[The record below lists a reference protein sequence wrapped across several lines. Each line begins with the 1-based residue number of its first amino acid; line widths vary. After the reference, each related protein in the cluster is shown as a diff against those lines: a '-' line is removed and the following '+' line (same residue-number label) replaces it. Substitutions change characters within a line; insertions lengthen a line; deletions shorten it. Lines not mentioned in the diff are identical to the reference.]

1 MKSFYYLLLICCFS
15 LTKSNSQ
22 ETIKKNKNQRFTFG
36 VNVGGH
42 YSYLGGES
50 GYKDYYNKNT
60 INYLA
65 GINAEIK
72 INECWS
78 VYTNLDY
85 KKKSFKSH
93 LVFASGGGGPLEVE
107 NQLVYT
113 YIDLPIMAKYRV
125 KNSFMYFT
133 GGIYLAK
140 LLTAKVFVDSNSSV
154 QDLRDSTED
163 IDNGIILGGGF
174 IFYENEKET
183 SNMSIEVRYTH
194 GISDIIRQSEGQG
207 STLLNS
213 YSLQLNYNFTL

>member
-1 MKSFYYLLLICCFS
+1 MKRFYYLLLICCFS
-15 LTKSNSQ
+15 LTKSISQ

-93 LVFASGGGGPLEVE
+93 LVFVSENGLLVIE

-113 YIDLPIMAKYRV
+113 YIDLPLMAKYRV

-194 GISDIIRQSEGQG
+194 GISGIIRQSEGQG

-213 YSLQLNYNFTL
+213 FSLQLNYNFTL